1 MRHRSGRQADW
12 RQQLGEKKRRGGRGR
27 GKGCASFATCKPH
40 SASAREPRSR
50 EQEPMADAARHPR
63 HLGGKWTRL
72 PRIGGQEGSQG
83 ATGEAAAG
91 VLVRR
96 RCRWRWGGAP
106 WPRCCCAVRSLASW
120 VPGYLPSL
128 PVVVQ
133 RLEGGPLEIAK
144 DRLRPRHQSW
154 GRWRWVTGSAGSLA
168 PRARQE
174 ARGRGE
180 ARDSPGGTNWF
191 GAFRQILVAVPK
203 VRTCS
208 LGPPIYPYM
217 TAIAGCP
224 PL

>member
-96 RCRWRWGGAP
+96 RCRWRWGGGAVAQVLL
-106 WPRCCCAVRSLASW
+106 CCTLPGKLGTW
-120 VPGYLPSL
+120 VPPKPPS
-128 PVVVQ
+128 
-133 RLEGGPLEIAK
+133 GGP
-144 DRLRPRHQSW
+144 
-154 GRWRWVTGSAGSLA
+154 
-168 PRARQE
+168 E
-174 ARGRGE
+174 ARGRPTGDRQRPPPPPPSIVGTME
-180 ARDSPGGTNWF
+180 MGHRIGWKPGTQSAPGSE
-191 GAFRQILVAVPK
+191 R
-203 VRTCS
+203 
-208 LGPPIYPYM
+208 
-217 TAIAGCP
+217 AGGGQR
-224 PL
+224 